1 METFG
6 TLFAEVDSLREEIE
20 LYKRGL
26 LPYRYIKAT
35 LTNISVEAN
44 YILEFKQPDNQP
56 TSRKEE
62 E

>member
-1 METFG
+1 METFE
-6 TLFAEVDSLREEIE
+6 TLFAEIDSLKEEIE

-44 YILEFKQPDNQP
+44 YILEFKQPDNK
-56 TSRKEE
+56 TTN
-62 E
+62 